1 MARTTKPLT
10 TTQLNNAKPKDKLYR
25 LYDGNGLVVNIMPS
39 GAKYWY
45 LQYKHPITHKSQM
58 YKIGDYPAMSLADA
72 RERTAYY
79 HTLLAKNIDPKWQ
92 DDQDRQAQLNAAN
105 SNLLSVYH
113 EWSATKD
120 YSDKHKSKNDNCIRD
135 TIAIIGNKPI
145 ADISVPD
152 LLRVLK
158 PIEAVGQYEKLRK
171 WRTVFYHVFSYA
183 VATGRIELNP
193 AINLKGA
200 FGTGE
205 VRHNPAILEESRL
218 ADLVNAIETYH
229 GLVETRQA
237 LAFALLTFARPGEV
251 RHIKWQDVKDG
262 MWHYQPA
269 KTRKKTGIEMVTPL
283 SRQALAIIESMQD
296 VKRSEFIFPGATSN
310 VRPLSENTLN
320 QALRRMGFDSSE
332 QTSHGF
338 RAIARTLLEER
349 FGYDY
354 RMIEMQLG
362 HLVRDSNGR
371 AYNRVQ
377 WLDKRLE
384 MMQAWADYL
393 SGLLRNTPSAS

>member
-10 TTQLNNAKPKDKLYR
+10 TTQLNNAKPKEKLYR
-25 LYDGNGLVVNIMPS
+25 LYDGNGLVINIMPS
-39 GAKYWY
+39 GGKYWY
-45 LQYKHPITHKSQM
+45 LQYKNPVTNKAQM
-58 YKIGDYPAMSLADA
+58 HKIGDYPAVSLADA
-72 RERTAYY
+72 RERAAYY
-79 HTLLAKNIDPKWQ
+79 HSLLAKNIDPKWQ
-92 DDQDRQAQLNAAN
+92 DEQDKQALINVN
-105 SNLLSVYH
+105 NNNLLSVYQ
-113 EWSATKD
+113 EWSDTKD
-120 YSDKHKSKNDNCIRD
+120 YSDKHKAKNDSYIRD

-145 ADISVPD
+145 SEIGVPD

-158 PIEAVGQYEKLRK
+158 PVEAVGQYEKLRK
-171 WRTVFYHVFSYA
+171 WRTLFAQVFSYS
-183 VATGRIELNP
+183 VATGRIEINP
-193 AINLKGA
+193 ALNLKGA

-205 VRHNPAILEESRL
+205 VRHNPAILDEARL
-218 ADLVNAIETYH
+218 ADLINAIDLYH
-229 GLVETRQA
+229 GTVETRQA

-262 MWHYQPA
+262 MWYYQPT

-283 SRQALAIIESMQD
+283 SRQALAIIDSMKD
-296 VKRSEFIFPGATSN
+296 VQRSEFIFPGATSN

-362 HLVRDSNGR
+362 HQVRDSNGR

-377 WLDKRLE
+377 WLDRRLE

-393 SGLLRNTPSAS
+393 DSLKI